1 MPRFSPRFIPAGE
14 WEDSPCTGSD
24 SEGPFLSLRA
34 GSLYLHFRLW
44 QNECWGIQVSPHPE
58 PDFFTCALLPSV
70 ARAEWESEEDD
81 EGLTLSG
88 PGEVFIDRE
97 TAALSW
103 YFQGEPVLETET
115 GLGFGMLGE
124 ETLACFRLVSGMQFF
139 GLGEKTGD
147 LNRKGSAFTMWN
159 TDAFGYGNGTDPL
172 YVSIPFFI
180 ATLQGRAFGLLLDQ
194 TSRSRFNFGASNQ
207 RMFQVSV
214 SGGPLNLVFIPGP
227 TPGEILQRYHQLT
240 GPMPLPP
247 LWALGLHQCRYS
259 YYPESEVHNVARN
272 FRDRDIPCD
281 VLYLDIHYMDRYRV
295 FTSDPERFPDM
306 KKMCSR
312 LAEEG
317 FRVVA
322 IQDPGIC
329 AEPGYAPYESGLKQ
343 NVFVCY
349 PDGRPWVAGV
359 WPGDCVFP
367 DFTAPEGRNWWSR
380 QTEAWIR
387 ETGVSGLWNDMNEP
401 ATWGQDVPDILEF
414 SMENRGGN
422 HREARNIYGQKM
434 AESTREGLR
443 NAFPGQRPFVLTRAG
458 FAGIH
463 RSAAVWT
470 GDNAA
475 SEEHLFLSIRLV
487 LSLGMSGV
495 SFAGPDVGGFVGD
508 AGKILFVRWLS
519 VASFFP
525 FFRLHSMIDS
535 RDNEPWSYGEWCEA
549 VARNYI
555 RLRYKLLPY
564 LYSVMEDGTR
574 SGMPV
579 LRPFFWEKPHLEYN
593 PAFGHQFFFGP
604 SVLVI
609 PAASEQQAVEAEL
622 PDGIWYHLFTGEQF
636 SGGRFWLAA
645 PPDRLPV
652 FVRAGGIL
660 ATGTTGHSTAGVFAG
675 GIDLHLFHGEETSRF
690 SVYAD
695 EGDPETPRESN
706 SIRIHIEWNPA
717 EGRVILRRTESHL
730 PLPVRRIY
738 VWHCPALT
746 SLEING
752 MRHNLQADSFA
763 WLDALPNFDP
773 FEDRSIR
780 YFGTCLSAGGPF

>member
-1 MPRFSPRFIPAGE
+1 M
-14 WEDSPCTGSD
+14 
-24 SEGPFLSLRA
+24 SL
-34 GSLYLHFRLW
+34 
-44 QNECWGIQVSPHPE
+44 HPE

-70 ARAEWESEEDD
+70 GEAEWESEEDD

-97 TAALSW
+97 NSALSW
-103 YFQGEPVLETET
+103 YYHGEPVLETET

-124 ETLACFRLVSGMQFF
+124 ETLACFRLGIEMQFF

-147 LNRKGSAFTMWN
+147 LNRMGSAFTMWN

-172 YVSIPFFI
+172 YASIPFFI
-180 ATLQGRAFGLLLDQ
+180 GTNQGRAFGLLLDQ
-194 TSRSRFNFGASNQ
+194 TARSRFNFGASNK

-214 SGGPLNLVFIPGP
+214 CCGPLSLIFIPGP
-227 TPGEILQRYHQLT
+227 SPADVLRRYHQLT

-259 YYPESEVHNVARN
+259 YYPESEVKNLARN

-295 FTSDPERFPDM
+295 FTTDPVRFPDM
-306 KKMCSR
+306 KRMCSG

-329 AEPGYAPYESGLKQ
+329 AEAGYAPFESGSGEDI
-343 NVFVCY
+343 FVRY

-367 DFTAPEGRNWWSR
+367 DFTSPEGRNWWSR

-387 ETGVSGLWNDMNEP
+387 ETGISGLWNDMNEP
-401 ATWGQDVPDILEF
+401 ATWGQDVPDLLEF
-414 SMENRGGN
+414 SMEHRGAN
-422 HREARNIYGQKM
+422 HREARNVYGQKM

-443 NAFPGQRPFVLTRAG
+443 KAQPGQRPFVLTRAG

-470 GDNAA
+470 GDNVA

-508 AGKILFVRWLS
+508 AGKLLFVRWLS

-555 RLRYKLLPY
+555 RLRYRLLPY

-574 SGMPV
+574 TGLPA
-579 LRPFFWEKPHLEYN
+579 LRPFFWEKPLLAYE
-593 PAFGHQFFFGP
+593 PASGHQFFFGP
-604 SVLVI
+604 SVLVV
-609 PAASEQQAVEAEL
+609 PVASDQQAVEAEL
-622 PDGIWYHLFTGEQF
+622 PGGIWYHLFTGEKF
-636 SGGRFWLAA
+636 TGGRRMWLPA

-660 ATGTTGHSTAGVFAG
+660 VTGTAGHSTADVFAG
-675 GIDLHLFHGEETSRF
+675 GIDLHLFQGEATGRF

-695 EGDPETPRESN
+695 EGDPETPGENN
-706 SIRIHIEWNPA
+706 STRINIEWNAA
-717 EGRVILRRTESHL
+717 EGSVSLIRSEGRM
-730 PLPVRRIY
+730 PLPVRKI
-738 VWHCPALT
+738 
-746 SLEING
+746 
-752 MRHNLQADSFA
+752 FA
-763 WLDALPNFDP
+763 WHLPPGASLRVNGEMHALQPNTYHWLDTLPNFDP
-773 FEDRSIR
+773 FEDRSVG
-780 YFGTCLSAGGPF
+780 YFGNCLLAAGPF